1 MNAFSST
8 AQTKAN
14 LQEAPTMEAVII
26 EQTDRT
32 DGVIVINGREYMPDA
47 KGSLIPLNLVK
58 PQHKLEDETVRKVI
72 AFAHDLNAQIRRFR
86 DHTMVDLGTFDALL
100 QQEYGAKIGGA
111 KGNRTYQT
119 VDGLMKVQVQVADL
133 VDFGP
138 ELQIAK
144 KLVDECLN
152 EWSADSR
159 PEIQAL
165 VTDAFDTD
173 KEGKINRSK
182 IFMLLRHSIEDERWQ
197 RAMDAIRDAM
207 RVTGSKEY
215 VRFYTRQK
223 PEDGWQAITIDL
235 ARV

>member
-1 MNAFSST
+1 
-8 AQTKAN
+8 
-14 LQEAPTMEAVII
+14 MEAVII
-26 EQTDRT
+26 EETNRT
-32 DGVIVINGREYMPDA
+32 DGVTIINGREFLTDA
-47 KGSLIPLNLVK
+47 KGGYVPLNMVK
-58 PQHKLEDETVRKVI
+58 AQHQLEDETVRKI
-72 AFAHDLNAQIRRFR
+72 MAFALDLNAQIARFR
-86 DHTMVDLGTFDALL
+86 NHTMVDLGTFDALL
-100 QQEYGAKIGGA
+100 AQEYGAKIGGA

-119 VDGLMKVQVQVADL
+119 FDGLMKVQVQVADQ

-138 ELQIAK
+138 ELQVAK

-165 VTDAFDTD
+165 VSDAFDTD

-207 RVTGSKEY
+207 RITGSKEY

-223 PEDGWQAITIDL
+223 PEDGWQAVTIDL
-235 ARV
+235 ARA